1 VLSDSCLTLCFVE
14 LRSEFECPDFESLI
28 YLYVWLCPSQI
39 LSMWTVEEY
48 NLVRKKKVLCW
59 EILVISYCVAD
70 QILLLVNDVEHLHD
84 YEVSTA
90 FW

>member
-1 VLSDSCLTLCFVE
+1 
-14 LRSEFECPDFESLI
+14 
-28 YLYVWLCPSQI
+28 
-39 LSMWTVEEY
+39 MWTVEEY

-90 FW
+90 F